1 MAGWNIEFHD
11 PNPAKQ
17 AEGDFMLA
25 AFKMTT
31 GFQMDMFRKAWF
43 GDDAPKSN
51 QPDIVDGMVNFA
63 FGDDIYKT

>member
-31 GFQMDMFRKAWF
+31 GFQMDMFRRAW
-43 GDDAPKSN
+43 GLDDSAKTGQTDP
-51 QPDIVDGMVNFA
+51 VDAVINNA
-63 FGDDIYKT
+63 FGDNIYST